1 MIEPFYD
8 ADGITIFNGD
18 CLEVMPHLEKRS
30 VQLVCT
36 DPPYF
41 KVKAEWWD
49 HQWENPGAFLDWFH
63 RLSLHWFELLALNGS
78 FYVFASPQMA
88 WDVERKVRERFNVL
102 NRITWRKSAGR
113 HDGCDKS
120 ALRSFFPQTE
130 TIIFAEHWPAV
141 SGENER
147 NAYQEKCD
155 TAARDVFGHY
165 IRQVRE
171 RHGLTMKQLTAA
183 VGAHGKVNNGGAC
196 SNWERGYNV
205 PTPLYYDRLQETF
218 PGCFDRSYFELKYEY
233 ECRREEYETAR
244 RPFQAT
250 PRRPFTDVW
259 DFDPVKPSKHKHS
272 CQKPAALLEHIVL
285 TSTREGD
292 TVLDTFGG
300 SMTLARICRDHGRR
314 FIGIEIEKHWCEQA
328 VCRLAQKVLFKH

>member
-1 MIEPFYD
+1 MIEPFYNR
-8 ADGITIFNGD
+8 DGVTIYNGD
-18 CLEVMPHLEKRS
+18 CLEMMPRLEKQS
-30 VQLVCT
+30 FQLILT

-49 HQWENPGAFLDWFH
+49 HQWENPAAFLDWFH
-63 RLSLHWFELLALNGS
+63 RLGLYWWQLLAPNGS

-113 HDGCDKS
+113 HDGADKS

-130 TIIFAEHWPAV
+130 TIIFAEHWTEL
-141 SGENER
+141 SETGND
-147 NAYQEKCD
+147 YQDKCD
-155 TAARDVFGHY
+155 QAARDVFGHY
-165 IRQVRE
+165 ISTIRD

-183 VGAHGKVNNGGAC
+183 VGAHGATNHGGAC

-205 PTPLYYDRLQETF
+205 PTALYYDRLQATF
-218 PGCFDRSYFELKYEY
+218 PGCFDRSYQDLKAEY
-233 ECRREEYETAR
+233 EDLKAEYERSR

-259 DFDPVKPSKHKHS
+259 DFDPVKPSKHKHP
-272 CQKPAALLEHIVL
+272 CQKPRALLEHIVL
-285 TSTREGD
+285 TSSREGD
-292 TVLDTFGG
+292 TVLDSFGG
-300 SMTLARICRDHGRR
+300 AMLLADVCRDYGRR
-314 FIGIEIEKHWCEQA
+314 FVGIEIEKKWCEQA
-328 VCRLAQKVLFKH
+328 ANRLDQKVLF

>member
-1 MIEPFYD
+1 MNEIDPFYD
-8 ADGITIFNGD
+8 ADGVTIYNAD
-18 CLEVMPHLEKRS
+18 CLEVMPHLEKQS
-30 VQLVCT
+30 INLVCT

-63 RLSLHWFELLALNGS
+63 RLSLHWFELLAVNGS
-78 FYVFASPQMA
+78 FYVFASPKMA

-102 NRITWRKSAGR
+102 NRITWRKSAG
-113 HDGCDKS
+113 HHHGCDKS

-130 TIIFAEHWPAV
+130 TIIFAEHWPEV
-141 SGENER
+141 SGESER

-155 TAARDVFGHY
+155 TAARDVFGRY
-165 IRQVRE
+165 ISQVRE

-183 VGAHGKVNNGGAC
+183 VGAHGKTNHGGAC

-205 PTPLYYDRLQETF
+205 PTALYYDRLQATF
-218 PGCFDRSYFELKYEY
+218 PGCFDRDYQDLKAEY
-233 ECRREEYETAR
+233 EAHR

-259 DFDPVKPSKHKHS
+259 DFATVKPGKHKHP
-272 CQKPAALLEHIVL
+272 CQKPAAMLQHIVL

-300 SMTLARICRDHGRR
+300 SMVLASVCRDLGRR
-314 FIGIEIEKHWCEQA
+314 FIGIEIEKHWCQA
-328 VCRLAQKVLFKH
+328 AVNRLGQKQLF